1 MLSSSECASANGAT
15 IVGDCQHGRLYARR
29 LCRCWLHRGGVFR
42 QPAGLAQSRGLAVPY
57 GEPCRIA
64 ADHGVAVDR
73 VELPVSRDRGDLG
86 GDQPVWFGP
95 TLALDGLG

>member
-1 MLSSSECASANGAT
+1 MDAYTLVGFVGVGCIVVAYFANQQG
-15 IVGDCQHGRLYARR
+15 
-29 LCRCWLHRGGVFR
+29 WLKAEDWRF
-42 QPAGLAQSRGLAVPY
+42 PD
-57 GEPCRIA
+57 GESCRIA

-95 TLALDGLG
+95 TRSWR

>member
-1 MLSSSECASANGAT
+1 MDAYTLVGFVGVGCIVVAYFANQQG
-15 IVGDCQHGRLYARR
+15 
-29 LCRCWLHRGGVFR
+29 WLKC
-42 QPAGLAQSRGLAVPY
+42 RGLAISH

-64 ADHGVAVDR
+64 ADNGVAMDR

-95 TLALDGLG
+95 TLVLALDGLG